1 MSKTSDRPFTELEPG
16 GTLVLYQDMSQ
27 KSVLKFSVATVLN
40 RVRTNFD
47 DIW

>member
-1 MSKTSDRPFTELEPG
+1 MSKKSDRPFTELEPW

-27 KSVLKFSVATVLN
+27 KSVLKFSVATVLS